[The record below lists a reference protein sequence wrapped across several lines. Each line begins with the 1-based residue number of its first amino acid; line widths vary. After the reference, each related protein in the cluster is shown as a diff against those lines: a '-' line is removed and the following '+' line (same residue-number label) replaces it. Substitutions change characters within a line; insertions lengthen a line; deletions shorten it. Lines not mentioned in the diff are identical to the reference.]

1 MFEYD
6 EEIVGA
12 LLKDSVDF
20 KRLHD
25 KHSRL
30 KQEVSSANAGD
41 KPIEDMELEGLKKEK
56 LLLKDQM
63 AQIIEN
69 YRRDHAA

>member
-12 LLKDSVDF
+12 LLKESVEF
-20 KRLHD
+20 KRLYD

-30 KQEVSSANAGD
+30 KQEVNSANAGD
-41 KPIEDMELEGLKKEK
+41 MPIEDMELEGLKKEK

-63 AQIIEN
+63 AQIIED
-69 YRRDHAA
+69 YRGCHAA

>member
-6 EEIVGA
+6 EKIVGA
-12 LLKDSVDF
+12 LLKESIEF
-20 KRLHD
+20 KRLYD

-30 KQEVSSANAGD
+30 KQEVSSANRGYT
-41 KPIEDMELEGLKKEK
+41 PIEDMELEGLKKEK

-63 AQIIEN
+63 ALIIDH
-69 YRRDHAA
+69 YKGVHAA